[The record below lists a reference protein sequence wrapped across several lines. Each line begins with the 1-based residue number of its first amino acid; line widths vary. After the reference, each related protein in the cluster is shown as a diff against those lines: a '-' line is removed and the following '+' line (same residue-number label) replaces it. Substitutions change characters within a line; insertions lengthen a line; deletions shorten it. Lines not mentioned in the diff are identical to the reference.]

1 MKYLAFY
8 DVNGFDDEKRNYVLA
23 ATNKIQY
30 ICECLEKN
38 NIHCD
43 IISSS
48 YTYGKRTVPGR
59 EMRLSEY
66 ITLDIPFSIGR
77 KNKVFEIIN
86 RWQMKTSIFLRLLKV
101 KKNETLIVYHSL
113 FYMNLVSF
121 LKKIKKFKLVVE
133 AEEIYGDVIGNKK
146 VSQKEIEFFEGA
158 DAYIFPTELL
168 DEKININKKPSV
180 IIYGTY
186 RVEDDRNCK
195 FDDGK
200 THIVYAGV
208 FALDKGVL
216 TAINSAKYLNS
227 NYHIHIIGFGTEN
240 DTERVIDTISELSK
254 YCDCK
259 ITYDGLLK
267 GEEYIRFLQSCHIGL
282 SPQSNHADFNETS
295 FPSKVL
301 SYLANGLQ
309 VVSIRIKSI
318 ENSKVGPLISFYDE
332 DSAETLAKAVEK
344 CCANKQYDSCK
355 IVENLDENFTD
366 KIKEMLENFK

>member
-8 DVNGFDDEKRNYVLA
+8 DVNGFENEKRNCVLA

-48 YTYGKRTVPGR
+48 YTYGKRNVPGR
-59 EMRLSEY
+59 RMRLSEC

-77 KNKVFEIIN
+77 KNKVFNIIN
-86 RWQMKTSIFLRLLKV
+86 RWQMKTSVFLRLLKV

-168 DEKININKKPSV
+168 DEKINIQKKPSV

-186 RVEDDRNCK
+186 QVEEDRNCK
-195 FDDGK
+195 FNDGK
-200 THIVYAGV
+200 IHVAYAGV

-216 TAINSAKYLNS
+216 TAINSAKHLNS
-227 NYHIHIIGFGTEN
+227 NYHIHIAGFGSDK
-240 DTERVIDTISELSK
+240 DTKRVIDTIDDVSKLCKCKLS
-254 YCDCK
+254 YE
-259 ITYDGLLK
+259 GLLS
-267 GEEYIRFLQSCHIGL
+267 GEDYIRFIQSCHIGL
-282 SPQSNHADFNETS
+282 SPQSNQADFNETS

-301 SYLANGLQ
+301 SYLSNGLQ
-309 VVSIRIKSI
+309 VVSIRIKTI
-318 ENSKVGPLISFYDE
+318 EHSNVSGLISFYDE
-332 DSAETLAKAVEK
+332 DLPKKLADAILSVDVT
-344 CCANKQYDSCK
+344 APYDSRK
-355 IVENLDENFTD
+355 KVKDLDKTFVQE
-366 KIKEMLENFK
+366 IKKMFND

>member
-48 YTYGKRTVPGR
+48 YTYGKRNVSGR
-59 EMRLSEY
+59 RMRLSEY
-66 ITLDIPFSIGR
+66 ITLDMPFSIGR

-86 RWQMKTSIFLRLLKV
+86 RWQMKASIFFRLLKV

-146 VSQKEIEFFEGA
+146 VSQKEIEFFESA

-186 RVEDDRNCK
+186 KVEEDRNCK
-195 FDDGK
+195 FDDGRI
-200 THIVYAGV
+200 HIVYAGV
-208 FALDKGVL
+208 FSPDKGVL
-216 TAINSAKYLNS
+216 TAINSAKYLDS

-240 DTERVIDTISELSK
+240 DTERVIDTISELSN
-254 YCDCK
+254 YFDCK

-282 SPQSNHADFNETS
+282 SPQSNQADFNETS

-318 ENSKVGPLISFYDE
+318 ENSKVGSLVSFYNE
-332 DSAETLAKAVEK
+332 DSPEALAKAIDK
-344 CCANKQYDSCK
+344 CHMNEQCDSREFVKNLGICFKEQLIK
-355 IVENLDENFTD
+355 I
-366 KIKEMLENFK
+366 LEE

>member
-48 YTYGKRTVPGR
+48 YTYGKRNVSGR
-59 EMRLSEY
+59 RMRLSEY
-66 ITLDIPFSIGR
+66 ITLDMPFSIGR

-86 RWQMKTSIFLRLLKV
+86 RWQMKASIFLRLLKI

-146 VSQKEIEFFEGA
+146 VSQKEIEFFESA

-186 RVEDDRNCK
+186 KVEEDRKCK

-200 THIVYAGV
+200 THIVYAGT
-208 FALDKGVL
+208 FDPRKGGVQATL
-216 TAINSAKYLNS
+216 SAIPYLNS
-227 NYHIHIIGFGTEN
+227 KYHMHIIGFGNKE
-240 DTERVIDTISELSK
+240 DTESVKNEIERLSQI
-254 YCDCK
+254 YECK
-259 ITYDGLLK
+259 VTYDGMLI
-267 GEEYIRFLQSCHIGL
+267 GEDYIRFLQSCNIGM
-282 SPQSNHADFNETS
+282 STQNPEGEFNDTS
-295 FPSKVL
+295 FPSKIL
-301 SYLANGLQ
+301 SYLANGLH
-309 VVSIRIKSI
+309 VVSVRIP
-318 ENSKVGPLISFYDE
+318 V
-332 DSAETLAKAVEK
+332 
-344 CCANKQYDSCK
+344 
-355 IVENLDENFTD
+355 VENAEIGSIIHYYNENNGKQIADAILDISMNASYNSR
-366 KIKEMLENFK
+366 KIIKNLNNEFVATIKNILE